1 MLWGKTRKQDLLST
15 GKKLRVWGCELLQT
29 YAKKKKPKTTK
40 TNKTTDPVKLSCR
53 TRAWIEEWMELVA
66 GRGLARVLGSQQ
78 GTDCLS
84 VG

>member
-1 MLWGKTRKQDLLST
+1 MLWGKKRKQDLLST
-15 GKKLRVWGCELLQT
+15 GQKPENLGCELIQT
-29 YAKKKKPKTTK
+29 YAKKPNTTK

-53 TRAWIEEWMELVA
+53 TRARIEEWMELVA